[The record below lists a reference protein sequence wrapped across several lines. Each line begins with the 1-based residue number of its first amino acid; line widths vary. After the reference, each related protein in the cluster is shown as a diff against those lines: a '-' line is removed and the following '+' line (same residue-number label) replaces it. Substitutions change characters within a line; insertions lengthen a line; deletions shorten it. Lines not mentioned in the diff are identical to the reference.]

1 MQISPYLT
9 FRGNCREAM
18 SFYQSCFGGALS
30 IQTVEESPIAKH
42 LPKELKDYVL
52 QSTLCNEGLS
62 MQGSDMVAEEG
73 LFHGNR
79 ISLSIESNNI
89 QEIKSL
95 YQKLSEGGTQ
105 NEPLTYNYWGIL
117 LGEVTDKFGTR
128 WMLHCKAESSVAET
142 ISQTQPPGP

>member
-1 MQISPYLT
+1 MP
-9 FRGNCREAM
+9 
-18 SFYQSCFGGALS
+18 FYQSCFGGALF
-30 IQTVEESPIAKH
+30 IQTVEESPIAKY

-52 QSTLCNEGLS
+52 QSTLCREGHS

-95 YQKLSEGGTQ
+95 YQKLS
-105 NEPLTYNYWGIL
+105 
-117 LGEVTDKFGTR
+117 
-128 WMLHCKAESSVAET
+128 
-142 ISQTQPPGP
+142 